1 MGFFSW
7 IDVNNKENITDMDKE
22 VTLLIPEKYMEA
34 TQEFIDIR
42 LDNRGLTGK
51 YNGYGIINGVDVY
64 DVAAFLNICACENT
78 EFEQTLKNLFSEK
91 EKELCRQIRNEYEE
105 GYYEYDEED
114 ETSGIMQLYDKH
126 DTQIFRNLGIEI
138 CGNNKRNAAA
148 PYPIKLTLDETS
160 TYETSDFSMRDPNQ
174 GFTKFKDTAENEKEH
189 DPSVYEDFINCKEEK
204 RKILEELEKDKEDI
218 EQEKE

>member
-1 MGFFSW
+1 
-7 IDVNNKENITDMDKE
+7 
-22 VTLLIPEKYMEA
+22 
-34 TQEFIDIR
+34 
-42 LDNRGLTGK
+42 
-51 YNGYGIINGVDVY
+51 
-64 DVAAFLNICACENT
+64 
-78 EFEQTLKNLFSEK
+78 
-91 EKELCRQIRNEYEE
+91 
-105 GYYEYDEED
+105 
-114 ETSGIMQLYDKH
+114 MQLYDKH